1 MSSGLS
7 LISARA
13 RVVLPAGMDSDWL
26 TGLLVVLMVTIA
38 VGLLWS
44 GTMFGELQ

>member
-1 MSSGLS
+1 VHVQKAL
-7 LISARA
+7 
-13 RVVLPAGMDSDWL
+13 VTAGMESDWL

-44 GTMFGELQ
+44 STKLSGEWQLKVFA